1 MLDVLIQNA
10 EIVDGTNSS
19 RYKGDVAIEGDR
31 IAHIGAL
38 KDAAARTVL
47 DATDRVV
54 VPGFI
59 DMHSHAD
66 LSLLVE
72 PEAESLVRQ
81 GITTVVA
88 GQCGLSPAPL
98 TRKHRED
105 TLQTL
110 SMILPPEAA
119 MPWDKMSSF
128 DSYLDYLAR
137 TEMAVNVVPLVGE
150 GMIRAAVMGY
160 RADRPSKDEMA
171 QMQRLVQE
179 AMDGGAFGISTG
191 LIYPP
196 GSFTST
202 EELVDVVRPAGERG
216 GLYFSHLRSEAE
228 TFCEALGEAIE
239 IGRRTG
245 AAVQIS
251 HLKAAGRDNWD
262 QAPAALAMIDGAQA
276 EGLDVTADM
285 YPYTGGATY
294 VAALLPKWALEG
306 GTRGLLRRLDLPE
319 ERARIVEA
327 MEAGEGGIVG
337 RVEWDKV
344 LIAGSEERAYVGHA
358 ISDLAAKEGKEP
370 LLWTLDALRATS
382 GNMAMVLLMMS
393 EENVRM
399 QLQHPAVMFCTDG
412 LGVSAGGPLAKGIV
426 HPRFFGTY
434 PRIFGQYVREE
445 GILSL
450 EGASWK
456 ASGFPAQ
463 KLGLADRGVI
473 REGCRADLVVFDP
486 ATVRDRATYAEP
498 LRYPAGIGTV
508 LVNGEVVVE
517 EGGQTRAR
525 PGRVIRR
532 ES

>member
-1 MLDVLIQNA
+1 MIDILIRNA
-10 EIVDGTNSS
+10 EIVDGTSAP
-19 RYKGDVAIEGDR
+19 RYHGDVAIAGER
-31 IAHIGAL
+31 IVQIGAL
-38 KDAAARTVL
+38 QDAAARTVIE
-47 DATDRVV
+47 ATGRVV

-81 GITTVVA
+81 GITTVVT
-88 GQCGLSPAPL
+88 GQCGLSPGPL
-98 TRKHRED
+98 TKEYREE

-110 SMILPPEAA
+110 GMILPPDVA
-119 MPWDKMSSF
+119 MPWDEMWSF
-128 DSYLDYLAR
+128 GSYLDYLER
-137 TEMAVNVVPLVGE
+137 RELAVNVVPLVGE
-150 GMIRAAVMGY
+150 GMIRAAVIGY
-160 RADRPSKDEMA
+160 RTDRPSRGEMRE
-171 QMQRLVQE
+171 MQGLVHE
-179 AMDGGAFGISTG
+179 ALDDGAFGISTG

-196 GSFTST
+196 GSFTDT

-228 TFCEALGEAIE
+228 RFCQAVAEAIE

-262 QAPAALAMIDGAQA
+262 QAAAALALIDGARA

-285 YPYTGGATY
+285 YPYAGGATY
-294 VAALLPKWALEG
+294 LAALLPKWALEG
-306 GTRGLLRRLDLPE
+306 GTPGLLRRLKDPGE
-319 ERARIVEA
+319 YAQIAKEMA
-327 MEAGEGGIVG
+327 AGGGNIVG
-337 RVEWDKV
+337 QVEWDRV
-344 LIAGSEERAYVGHA
+344 LISSSAEPAYVGQA
-358 ISDLAAKEGKEP
+358 ISALAAEAGKEP
-370 LLWTLDALRATS
+370 LVWTLDALLATA
-382 GNMAMVLLMMS
+382 GNMGMVVLVMD

-412 LGVSAGGPLAKGIV
+412 LGVSAAGPLAKGLM

-434 PRIFGQYVREE
+434 ARIFGWYVRDE
-445 GILSL
+445 GLLSL
-450 EGASWK
+450 EKASWK
-456 ASGFPAQ
+456 ASGLPAQ

-486 ATVRDRATYAEP
+486 ATIEDRATYAEP
-498 LRYPAGIGTV
+498 LRYPAGIEAV
-508 LVNGEVVVE
+508 LVNGELVVE
-517 EGGQTRAR
+517 GGVQTRDR

-532 ES
+532 EG